1 MTVGP
6 FCTKVSCL
14 LCHWA
19 SHYTLCLI
27 LLVHPMEALFLIKN
41 SNTFTKILTSY
52 RIIYRV
58 SWKACYWWSTAVYKT
73 SYPCLCSLQVGFCL
87 TAPFKHMCLSHHQ
100 PWLMLKVI
108 ETLAYYVKDIDLHLQ
123 WRQHEVLRHKTWS
136 WYINYTGWSWGGVQA
151 CEPFHSPHPPEPL
164 NSQDLIVNSPL

>member
-58 SWKACYWWSTAVYKT
+58 SWKACYWWSTAAYKT

-87 TAPFKHMCLSHHQ
+87 TAPFKHMRLSHHQ

-123 WRQHEVLRHKTWS
+123 WRQHEVLRHKAWS
-136 WYINYTGWSWGGVQA
+136 WYITQGEAEEGSRCVNPSIHLTL
-151 CEPFHSPHPPEPL
+151 L
-164 NSQDLIVNSPL
+164 NP

>member
-14 LCHWA
+14 PYHWA

-52 RIIYRV
+52 KIIYRL
-58 SWKACYWWSTAVYKT
+58 SWKACYWWSTAAYKT
-73 SYPCLCSLQVGFCL
+73 SYHCLCSLQVGFCL

>member
-19 SHYTLCLI
+19 SHYILCLI
-27 LLVHPMEALFLIKN
+27 LLVHPMEALFWIKN
-41 SNTFTKILTSY
+41 SNTFTKILNSY

-58 SWKACYWWSTAVYKT
+58 SWKAYYWWSTAAYKT

-123 WRQHEVLRHKTWS
+123 AEWS
-136 WYINYTGWSWGGVQA
+136 VEAQGMKLIYYTGWSWGGVQA